1 MFVKSRFLT
10 YIPNFQVKRH
20 LFSLRSSNFAFPSPL
35 ISLTCHMYEG
45 SVLQREEWQDTEKAA
60 YIQSY
65 LEQQTKDTDTQSFT
79 TETSDSGIT
88 RSHGASS
95 EFGIEE
101 PSGKIILS

>member
-1 MFVKSRFLT
+1 
-10 YIPNFQVKRH
+10 
-20 LFSLRSSNFAFPSPL
+20 
-35 ISLTCHMYEG
+35 MYEG
-45 SVLQREEWQDTEKAA
+45 SVVQRQEWQEKAA

-79 TETSDSGIT
+79 TETSDSGIS